1 MKFVLAFMAALF
13 VTSFSV
19 CAAEL
24 DSDQYYDLDP
34 VQLSPMTSSVL
45 DYGVSLAADASWST
59 TDSRNLADIRNA
71 LTTLTSGTLLRHV
84 YDMHDDL
91 EDILLIDN
99 DVKTILNTISGYL
112 DGVSSN
118 NLADDVYEIR
128 RGISDLYSNISS
140 INANVSELLTHYWN
154 GLWTLR
160 FFDYNDDGVLE
171 FTRSVDV
178 DFASFFSN
186 SLASL
191 TSDSVIYY
199 TGERTLLSRVKQL
212 QQVLASDDDLAL
224 AELQK
229 TNREEIENTFLNGSS
244 GSTSLGASD
253 FGDLSDVGG
262 SVKDMLSLDGNASI
276 TSFVSGISSADSA
289 GTGWFSE
296 ETRSQLDSVTSSA
309 STYSRSDPYN
319 MSGWQDRYYW
329 LIGDDDNG

>member
-19 CAAEL
+19 CAADL

-34 VQLSPMTSSVL
+34 VQLSPMTASAL

-59 TDSRNLADIRNA
+59 TDSANLADIRNA

-91 EDILLIDN
+91 EDILSIDN

-128 RGISDLYSNISS
+128 RGISTLGTNSTNASTYLTNI
-140 INANVSELLTHYWN
+140 
-154 GLWTLR
+154 
-160 FFDYNDDGVLE
+160 YNWISKIWDVGWGYKDADGNFVKVGN
-171 FTRSVDV
+171 FTATKDRL
-178 DFASFFSN
+178 ATIGY
-186 SLASL
+186 ASL
-191 TSDSVIYY
+191 SYDTYLEN
-199 TGERTLLSRVKQL
+199 TGNITLYGLVRRIRDV
-212 QQVLASDDDLAL
+212 VANEEDIAL
-224 AELQK
+224 ANDQK
-229 TNREEIENTFLNGSS
+229 ANRQEIEESFLGGSS
-244 GSTSLGASD
+244 GSTSLGPSD

-289 GTGWFSE
+289 GFGWFSE
-296 ETRSQLDSVTSSA
+296 DTRSQLDAVSSSA
-309 STYSRSDPYN
+309 STYSLSDPYN

-329 LIGDDDNG
+329 LIGDDENG